1 MKKKTVLLAVML
13 CVVMATTA
21 CGNKKGDGDNFKG
34 HVADREVFPDETTVE
49 DDLDDDE
56 EIDLFTSTESPHETI
71 TTTTEE
77 TTTVESTTVESS
89 TTAVQETTEAET
101 TVGTGSDM
109 TNIKLVGI
117 ANDNNSYFTIGNYEV
132 SNYTDGIGY
141 TITFDI
147 ASKNGSNYNY
157 SVIDA
162 SINNQPT
169 NFVSSVSSGVMT
181 VSFIFK
187 DGVSYGDMCSLFS
200 CTISVSS
207 VETGAEIAKVENLS
221 FEADLK

>member
-1 MKKKTVLLAVML
+1 MKKKTALLAVML
-13 CVVMATTA
+13 CAVMATTA

-34 HVADREVFPDETTVE
+34 HVADREVFPEETTVE
-49 DDLDDDE
+49 DDFDDDE
-56 EIDLFTSTESPHETI
+56 ETNLSTSTESPHETI

-77 TTTVESTTVESS
+77 TTTVESTT
-89 TTAVQETTEAET
+89 TAVQVTTEAET

-109 TNIKLVGI
+109 TSIKLVGI
-117 ANDNNSYFTIGNYEV
+117 TNDNNSYFTIGNYEV

-147 ASKNGSNYNY
+147 ASKDGSNYNY

-207 VETGAEIAKVENLS
+207 VETGAEIAKVENVS

>member
-1 MKKKTVLLAVML
+1 MFVLKKKTALLAVML
-13 CVVMATTA
+13 CAVMATTA

-34 HVADREVFPDETTVE
+34 HVADREVFPEETTVE
-49 DDLDDDE
+49 DDFDDDE
-56 EIDLFTSTESPHETI
+56 ETNLSTSTESPHEAI

-77 TTTVESTTVESS
+77 TTTVESTT
-89 TTAVQETTEAET
+89 TAVQATTEAET
-101 TVGTGSDM
+101 TAGTGSDM
-109 TNIKLVGI
+109 TSIKLVGI
-117 ANDNNSYFTIGNYEV
+117 ANDSNSYFTIGNYEV

-147 ASKNGSNYNY
+147 ASKDGSNYNY

>member
-1 MKKKTVLLAVML
+1 MKKKTALLAVML
-13 CVVMATTA
+13 CAVMATTA

-34 HVADREVFPDETTVE
+34 HVADREVFPEETTVE
-49 DDLDDDE
+49 DDFDDDE
-56 EIDLFTSTESPHETI
+56 EMNLSTSTESPHETV

-77 TTTVESTTVESS
+77 TTTVESTS
-89 TTAVQETTEAET
+89 TAVQVTTEAET